1 MLALGELGTRSQ
13 RRNEEN
19 AFGNQQINTSM
30 HPFSSSAVENLL
42 KDGLQMR
49 GKMIQLNKDC
59 IFYSENKVAK
69 DLETRCNA
77 LLDLYKAEDS
87 SLSLRLSTTYSLY
100 LSLFS
105 P

>member
-1 MLALGELGTRSQ
+1 
-13 RRNEEN
+13 
-19 AFGNQQINTSM
+19 
-30 HPFSSSAVENLL
+30 
-42 KDGLQMR
+42 MR

-59 IFYSENKVAK
+59 IFYSENKIAK

-77 LLDLYKAEDS
+77 LLDLYRSEDS
-87 SLSLRLSTTYSLY
+87 TLSLRLSKTYSLY